1 MTDRQ
6 HGIRAGV
13 IIIGSNS
20 ARMLTANLDPPLSQ
34 PIRSRRETRLFL
46 QLQENHR
53 RDSVLSLLT
62 EAVFGLQQDALAAGA
77 QKVSLY
83 ATAALRDEAD
93 NTALQQAILQHTG
106 LRLRVI
112 SGKQEAAW
120 SFLGAARPYPGQQ
133 VGIIDIGGGSTEL
146 ALGTRDKLAF
156 ARSLQLGAARLHGM
170 QPILNPEALAP
181 ARAIVL
187 KTLAESLPPVPFSP
201 GKLLAVGGTGTA
213 LMGLISGSIPSPDLE
228 EDLPFTFG
236 EANQALLRLASLPP
250 EKRGALPGMTP
261 GREHILPTGLVILTT
276 LMERLRISAMSVTQ
290 RNNTDGCLWQQAAVR
305 ADLPFG
311 VETG

>member
-213 LMGLISGSIPSPDLE
+213 LMGLISGILICAIAMVVMNAIASASPE
-228 EDLPFTFG
+228 TEF
-236 EANQALLRLASLPP
+236 AAALHDSAAYSV
-250 EKRGALPGMTP
+250 AVT
-261 GREHILPTGLVILTT
+261 VI
-276 LMERLRISAMSVTQ
+276 
-290 RNNTDGCLWQQAAVR
+290 
-305 ADLPFG
+305 
-311 VETG
+311 